1 MPGSVDCHI
10 FYLLC
15 PQTVR
20 DAFVRWTVT
29 CFIRY
34 VHRQLVQEGLF
45 VHRNHK
51 LNKQQVHETQKR
63 YAYLGVYSQFVLP
76 GFVDQCCH
84 MSYSLCPQWWIV
96 TPPYLGLIYSICPQ
110 TVRDTRV
117 GGLSPDLFTMS
128 TDSS

>member
-1 MPGSVDCHI
+1 MPGSVDCHMY
-10 FYLLC
+10 YLLC

-34 VHRQLVQEGLF
+34 VHRQLVQGLF

-51 LNKQQVHETQKR
+51 LNKQQVHETKKR

-76 GFVDQCCH
+76 GFVDCH

-96 TPPYLGLIYSICPQ
+96 TPPYPGLIYSICPQ